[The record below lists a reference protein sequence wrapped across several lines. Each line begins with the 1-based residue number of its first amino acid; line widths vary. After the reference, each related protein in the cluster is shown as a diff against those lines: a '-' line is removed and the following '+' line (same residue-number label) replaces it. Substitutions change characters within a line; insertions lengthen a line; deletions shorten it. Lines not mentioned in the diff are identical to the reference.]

1 MIAYGT
7 KPIILLINNAG
18 YTIERVIHGAKQQYN
33 DITPWNYAHALQL
46 FGMSEE
52 EAKKSYFRAETKEE
66 LNAVFSKAEFERPKN
81 VMLVEIMME
90 PLDAPWRLVE
100 AVALR
105 GADTKRGM
113 QEAGFVFRTPASKEG

>member
-52 EAKKSYFRAETKEE
+52 EAKKSYFRTETKEE
-66 LNAVFSKAEFERPKN
+66 LNAVFSKTEFESPKN

-105 GADTKRGM
+105 GEDTKRGM
-113 QEAGFVFRTPASKEG
+113 QEAGFVFRTPAPKE